1 MAVTGEAMAL
11 TKATTREAMAASKAM
26 NSEALAAI
34 KAVTKLLSRDEET
47 DSIYEQRIF
56 DCYDNGMDS
65 IGVTSAAS
73 QDV

>member
-34 KAVTKLLSRDEET
+34 RAVTKLLSRDEELT
-47 DSIYEQRIF
+47 PYM
-56 DCYDNGMDS
+56 N
-65 IGVTSAAS
+65 SASLIATIIMEWIRL
-73 QDV
+73 V